1 MDSGTLVVLVV
12 AVALTLASQA
22 AERDS
27 DFTRFMRVTVVVITL
42 YFLLNGVL
50 ELAAAAGGASTR
62 SALGLSNTTTNLAA
76 AGGLDT
82 GFSLVTLAL
91 FAIGTDRIPGL
102 RRLRPGRPI
111 SWLALTLFFHSLA
124 ANLAPST
131 ATATV
136 AATVST
142 PQTTA
147 DLIVGGLPF
156 AIIGVSAVGPGVRRN
171 LGGVLQ
177 RLGVL
182 PLRPTGWLLG
192 VAVGLLLVPLG
203 DPIVTLLTTH
213 LTPAD
218 CQVQQQQVAQSL
230 QGVDR
235 TALEQFGIALSAGI
249 SEELLFRGALQPR
262 IGILLSSVL
271 WATFHLQY
279 TCHGLPSVSNLY
291 ILLLGLFFG
300 SLRKWSGLLAAIA
313 AHVGYDAAILLG
325 ASSGV
330 IYRGATLAAEL
341 ALLVLVAEYAAARL
355 QAGDV
360 PRGTFARRWLSSR
373 RWV

>member
-27 DFTRFMRVTVVVITL
+27 DVTRFMRVTVVVITL
-42 YFLLNGVL
+42 YFLLNGLL

-82 GFSLVTLAL
+82 GFSLLTLAL
-91 FAIGTDRIPGL
+91 FAVGTARIPGL
-102 RRLRPGRPI
+102 RHLRPGRPI

-147 DLIVGGLPF
+147 DLVVGGLPF
-156 AIIGVSAVGPGVRRN
+156 AIIGITAVGPGVRRD
-171 LGGVLQ
+171 LRGVLE
-177 RLGVL
+177 RLGAL
-182 PLRPTGWLLG
+182 PLRPAGWLLG

-235 TALEQFGIALSAGI
+235 TALEQFGIALSAGV

-262 IGILLSSVL
+262 IGVLLSSVL

-291 ILLLGLFFG
+291 ILLLGLVFG
-300 SLRKWSGLLAAIA
+300 GLRKWSGLLAAIA
-313 AHVGYDAAILLG
+313 AHVAYDAAILLG
-325 ASSGV
+325 ASNRL
-330 IYRGATLAAEL
+330 IFAMAGAAAIL
-341 ALLVLVAEYAAARL
+341 ALPLVLVRGAAGRR
-355 QAGDV
+355 V
-360 PRGTFARRWLSSR
+360 GTAA
-373 RWV
+373 